1 MVQKHVQAVFK
12 NASTG
17 PKNDGNKNLYFSYIS
32 FVSKKMKCVFQIS
45 QTMREHFSENLKYE
59 SLRNNFAF
67 FFTTSTALFRLPF
80 AERMYPCG
88 MQAILV
94 KLKVIKAFKECGEE
108 KLY

>member
-17 PKNDGNKNLYFSYIS
+17 PKNDGNKNLYF
-32 FVSKKMKCVFQIS
+32 QIS

-67 FFTTSTALFRLPF
+67 FLLHQLLYF
-80 AERMYPCG
+80 AYPLLNVCTPVVCK
-88 MQAILV
+88 QYL
-94 KLKVIKAFKECGEE
+94 
-108 KLY
+108 